1 MIAHCVSVMTVQA
14 TAARLLLDSEPERAR
29 EPLLAVED
37 TGRQTL
43 AEMRHL
49 LGILRKNLEESGPT
63 PQPRMADLGALVRR
77 CETAGLPV
85 ELAVEGEPTVLT
97 PGVDLAAYR
106 VVQEALTNAIKY
118 AGPAHARVTVRY
130 GDHDLDLDI
139 VDDGKAAPAGDGHGH
154 GLVGMRERV
163 VLYGGEF
170 EAGPRP
176 GGGFGVHARLPLES
190 RS

>member
-1 MIAHCVSVMTVQA
+1 MTVQA

-43 AEMRHL
+43 AEMRRL
-49 LGILRKNLEESGPT
+49 LGILRKNLEEVGPS
-63 PQPRMADLGALVRR
+63 PQPRMGDLGALVRR
-77 CETAGLPV
+77 CESAGLPV
-85 ELAVEGEPTVLT
+85 ELEVEGEPAALT

-106 VVQEALTNAIKY
+106 VVQEALTNAIKH
-118 AGPAHARVTVRY
+118 AAPAHARVTVRY
-130 GDHDLDLDI
+130 RDHDLDLEI
-139 VDDGKAAPAGDGHGH
+139 VDDGRRAPASDGHGH

-176 GGGFGVHARLPLES
+176 TGGFGVHARLPLES
-190 RS
+190 AAP